1 MASSSKMNSK
11 NNPPAS
17 AEITRL
23 TIIFS
28 LLFATPAGAHGGGLD
43 SDGCH
48 NNLKKV
54 DYHCY
59 RESHTSDTEAHDK
72 PPHQTPYSRDLYSY
86 ISYPTNISTGFYT
99 GMKCQTNIDHV
110 VSLKDA
116 HESGGFNWPSSKR
129 VRFANDKSNHVPSC
143 KRINSSKGS
152 SAPKDFFKKS
162 SDRRGMDYMI
172 KNRCAYVEIYFNVK
186 KKYNLTFTYN
196 EPEVFAKCGIAL
208 K

>member
-1 MASSSKMNSK
+1 MTVRL
-11 NNPPAS
+11 
-17 AEITRL
+17 IILL
-23 TIIFS
+23 TIVCS
-28 LLFATPAGAHGGGLD
+28 GPAGAHGGGLN

-48 NNLKKV
+48 NDLKKGN
-54 DYHCY
+54 YHCH
-59 RESHTSDTEAHDK
+59 RNSDTPDTESRDK
-72 PPHQTPYSRDLYSY
+72 PPRHTPYWRDLYSY
-86 ISYPTNISTGFYT
+86 RSYPTNISIGFYT
-99 GMKCQTNIDHV
+99 GMKCPTNIDHV